1 MDKSNG
7 YERIAPEYISGRG
20 SNRSGKGIGASTVA
34 AWARTLPPKSVI
46 LDLGCGTGLPISQ
59 TLIEEGHQIFGID
72 ASPSMIAAF
81 RKNFPAAPCDCAAA
95 EDSSFFHRSF
105 DAIVSW
111 GLMFLLDESTQHR
124 VIAKAA
130 AALNPGGLFLFTAP
144 QQAHSWTD
152 AMTDLPS
159 RSLGYDAYQ
168 AACESVGL
176 TLIPAPPPDAG
187 GNYYYLAQRA
197 KTPASRDTPTP
208 DAAGDGWK
216 GCRRKAVAEA
226 TLRQPAR

>member
-1 MDKSNG
+1 MTVDKSNG

-34 AWARTLPPKSVI
+34 AWARTLPPKSTI
-46 LDLGCGTGLPISQ
+46 LDLGCGTGLPVSQ

-72 ASPSMIAAF
+72 ASPSMIAAL
-81 RKNFPAAPCDCAAA
+81 RRNFPAAPCECAAA

-124 VIAKAA
+124 VITKAA

-144 QQAHSWTD
+144 QQPHSWSD

-168 AACESVGL
+168 SACESVGL

-197 KTPASRDTPTP
+197 TPAL
-208 DAAGDGWK
+208 AA
-216 GCRRKAVAEA
+216 ASSSP
-226 TLRQPAR
+226 L